1 VTADQA
7 DHGRSGMRGQLQ
19 LTAELDHM
27 MRRPFIVTFAV
38 AAGAVSAAA
47 IFQGPP
53 DTRAVK
59 LQTLNVRDIL
69 YILTGGG
76 GNALALMRD
85 EGVVLIDAKTRGS
98 ARGMLD
104 AVQAVTDKPVTMIIN
119 THAHADHTAGNVE
132 FASATEIVAHD
143 NTKAVMARMDA
154 FAGPNAKFLPTRTF
168 RDRLTLLDGL
178 DRMDLYYFGAG
189 HTNGDIVV
197 VFPEKHLAHLG
208 DLFPSKS
215 APVIDAASGGSGV
228 AFPDTLAK
236 LVNEVK
242 GVTRVTT
249 GHDERSLVP
258 RDAQSASAIFANPQ
272 TMTWDDLKEYADF
285 NRDFLEAVRAA
296 IKDGKSAEQAA
307 ATLQLPARY
316 KDYDMQ
322 RAAAN
327 VATIYRELGK

>member
-1 VTADQA
+1 MTRVLRI
-7 DHGRSGMRGQLQ
+7 G
-19 LTAELDHM
+19 
-27 MRRPFIVTFAV
+27 VVV
-38 AAGAVSAAA
+38 ATVAGWSAAVP
-47 IFQGPP
+47 QGQAA
-53 DTRAVK
+53 DTRPVK

-76 GNALALMRD
+76 GNILALMRD
-85 EGVVLIDAKTRGS
+85 DGVVLIDAKTRAS
-98 ARGMLD
+98 AHGVLD
-104 AVQAVTDKPVTMIIN
+104 AVQAVTDKPVTMIVN
-119 THAHADHTAGNVE
+119 THAHADHTGGNVE
-132 FASATEIVAHD
+132 FATVKDIVAHE
-143 NTKAVMARMDA
+143 NTKAAMAKMEA
-154 FAGPNAKFLPTRTF
+154 FSGSNARFLPTRTF
-168 RDRLTLLDGL
+168 RDKLSLLDGI

-215 APVIDAASGGSGV
+215 APVIDTASGGSGV

-236 LVNEVK
+236 LVAELR

-258 RDAQSASAIFANPQ
+258 RDAASASAIFANPQ
-272 TMTWDDLKEYADF
+272 TMSWDDLKEYADF
-285 NRDFLEAVRAA
+285 NRDFLAAVKDA
-296 IKDGKSAEQAA
+296 IKQGKSAEQAA
-307 ATLQLPARY
+307 AALQLPARY

-322 RAAAN
+322 RAAVN